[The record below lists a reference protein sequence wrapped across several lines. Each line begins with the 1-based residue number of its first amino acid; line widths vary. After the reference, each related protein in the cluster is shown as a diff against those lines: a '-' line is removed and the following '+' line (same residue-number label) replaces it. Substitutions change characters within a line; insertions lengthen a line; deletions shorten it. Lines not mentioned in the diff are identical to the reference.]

1 MKKILILIMC
11 LSLLTSCQKAK
22 ETVEISSDEVEINS
36 ASESYYKMINLN
48 PNDSRTEHY
57 LNYAGTT
64 DLMTIGRGLQIL
76 SSDYFSM
83 SSYYMSEGQYLSSS
97 ENKELRAYY
106 NSESHPYSL
115 EPAKEE
121 EIQGMSGLDMVED
134 IHEQNYYKKN
144 GNNYKLSGASFA
156 IILNPARVDGMPLQ
170 TSMTENTLK
179 DYGKK
184 CIEKLYKAILE
195 MDGLEEF
202 RDIPV
207 LITVYRATDSS
218 KSAVDGNYILEA
230 YCDGSVGKV
239 SNVNHKNIV
248 FTSKDAKELDLTT
261 YNEFDTIK
269 NNVKEASVESS
280 SIVGIAKYIDNK
292 IQSMTINAHL
302 NIKTYTEALY
312 LTSVLENNIDSRFST
327 DFTVTV
333 LVYSQDELLAVII
346 KNRGKKPVTQFL

>member
-1 MKKILILIMC
+1 MKKLLIC
-11 LSLLTSCQKAK
+11 LLALALLTSCQKVK

-36 ASESYYKMINLN
+36 TSESYYKMINLN

-76 SSDYFSM
+76 SSEYFSM
-83 SSYYMSEGQYLSSS
+83 SSYYMSEGQYLSLV

-106 NSESHPYSL
+106 NSEDHPYSL

-121 EIQGMSGLDMVED
+121 QIQGMSGLDMVED
-134 IHEQNYYKKN
+134 IHEQNYYKKS
-144 GNNYKLSGASFA
+144 GNNYKLEGASFA
-156 IILNPARVDGMPLQ
+156 IILDPGRVDGMPLQ
-170 TSMTENTLK
+170 TSMTDNTLK
-179 DYGKK
+179 EFGKK

-195 MDGLEEF
+195 MEGLEEF

-207 LITVYRATDSS
+207 LISVYKATDAS
-218 KSAVDGNYILEA
+218 KSAVDGNYILQA

-239 SNVNHKNIV
+239 TSVNHKNVV
-248 FTSKDAKELDLTT
+248 FTSKDAKELDPTT
-261 YNEFDTIK
+261 YSEFETIK
-269 NNVKEASVESS
+269 NNLKEVSVESS
-280 SIVGIAKYIDNK
+280 SIVGIAKYIDDK

-312 LTSVLENNIDSRFST
+312 LTSVIENNISSRFSN
-327 DFTVTV
+327 DFTINV

-346 KNRGKKPVTQFL
+346 KNPGKKPVTQFL